1 MEKNKINYS
10 IIIPHYNSFE
20 KLQRLIKSIPTRE
33 DIEIIVIDDKSP
45 IEVIKDIKFLLGD
58 KVKIMENKTI
68 KKGAGTCRNLG
79 LEIANGRWILFADA
93 DDFFLKDWINEVDK
107 YKESKFDIIYFI
119 PTSMY
124 EDNLKTAVRHIP
136 YENMLIKFLEKR
148 TLKTEERIKYRFT
161 VPWSKMIKKELYKEN
176 NLKFDEVIASNDVMF
191 SVKTAY
197 NAKNIEVSEQKIYC
211 VTTSKGS
218 LTQKLNKEIL
228 ESRLSVAIRVN
239 KFLKERKINKHMRSL
254 LPHIIKSL
262 NFELKYFFKIL
273 KISLINGINILE
285 FFERYFKDIG
295 IKNILSFRTKD
306 RKYYVKEK
314 TK

>member
-1 MEKNKINYS
+1 MEKNKLNYS

-33 DIEIIVIDDKSP
+33 DIEIIVIDDKSS
-45 IEVIKDIKFLLGD
+45 IEVIKDIKFFLGD
-58 KVKIMENKTI
+58 KIKFIENKTI

-107 YKESKFDIIYFI
+107 YRESKFDIIYFI

-124 EDNLKTAVRHIP
+124 EDNLKIAVRHIP

-148 TLKTEERIKYRFT
+148 NLKTEERIKYRFT
-161 VPWSKMIKKELYKEN
+161 VPWSKMIKKELCKEN
-176 NLKFDEVIASNDVMF
+176 SLKFDEVIASNDVMF

-228 ESRLSVAIRVN
+228 ESRLNVSIRVN

-254 LPHIIKSL
+254 LPYIIKSL
-262 NFELKYFFKIL
+262 NFELKYFSKIL

-295 IKNILSFRTKD
+295 IKNILLFRTKD

-314 TK
+314 N